1 MKKTP
6 TLPTFGA
13 IVPGEGG
20 HLAGIMRGPVVNG
33 ERQPD
38 YALIVATTPAV
49 LLPWGEYGKEV
60 AGAGSLTDGLA
71 NTQAMLKAKC
81 PPALHVAGIEIEGHK
96 DYYLPAR
103 AELWAARANVPE
115 LFDKAFHWSST
126 QSSRYDAFVRGFE
139 GGSSYWGSKDYACR
153 VRAFRRIPLYHFP
166 A

>member
-33 ERQPD
+33 ERYPD
-38 YALIVATTPAV
+38 YAIIVAITPAV

-103 AELWAARANVPE
+103 SELWAARANVPE
-115 LFDKAFHWSST
+115 LFDKAWHWSST
-126 QSSRYDAFVRGFE
+126 QHSRISAFVQDFE
-139 GGSSYWGSKDYACR
+139 DGGSFWDGKVYEHR
-153 VRAFRRIPLYHFP
+153 VRAVRRIPLYHFP

>member
-38 YALIVATTPAV
+38 YALIVAITPAV

-60 AGAGSLTDGLA
+60 AGACSLTDGLA

-115 LFDKAFHWSST
+115 LFDKAWHWSST
-126 QSSRYDAFVRGFE
+126 QHSRLNAFVQVFE
-139 GGSSYWGSKDYACR
+139 YGGSFWNRKDYEHR